1 MTDELFS
8 NQPIDSRIN
17 ETSEVVNL
25 EIAMEAGNAPLEPD
39 MNNNKKMTKASETHG
54 LNTVQMSPLDSHD
67 QIVVTNIITNRASL
81 NQDEDG
87 ELEEGM
93 DGMDAVSNNKD
104 MR

>member
-1 MTDELFS
+1 M
-8 NQPIDSRIN
+8 
-17 ETSEVVNL
+17 VNL

-39 MNNNKKMTKASETHG
+39 LNNKKMNKASETHG

-87 ELEEGM
+87 E
-93 DGMDAVSNNKD
+93 
-104 MR
+104 